1 MADPVISL
9 HGLIYAGI
17 TLGAVIAGYKAQGLR
32 RNSNNRNKPLTEEK
46 HELIC
51 RANTAELFNDVKAH
65 ISEEVGKLYEAI
77 KEVTR

>member
-9 HGLIYAGI
+9 QGLVYAGI
-17 TLGAVIAGYKAQGLR
+17 TLGAVVAGYKAQGLR
-32 RNSNNRNKPLTEEK
+32 RNGNDHKPLTEEK

-51 RANTAELFNDVKAH
+51 RANLAELVKDINTH
-65 ISEEVGKLYEAI
+65 ITEEINRLYEAI